1 MIKKISALS
10 ELPYFAHLEG
20 AGADEISAAQDSLRV
35 EFASDYAEYVS
46 AYGIAS
52 ANGHELT
59 GVCKFPRLSVVKVTE
74 EERGR
79 GHGEDPGWYVIE
91 QAGIDDLVAWQ
102 SPNGEVFMTSPGG
115 TPEKVANSL
124 LEYMQL

>member
-10 ELPYFAHLEG
+10 ELPFFTHLEG
-20 AGADEISAAQDSLRV
+20 AGADEISAAQESLQLV
-35 EFASDYAEYVS
+35 FARDYAEYTS

-59 GVCKFPRLSVVKVTE
+59 GVCKFPRLNVVRVTE

-79 GHGEDPGWYVIE
+79 GHGEDLSWYVIE

-102 SPNGEVFMTSPGG
+102 SPSGEVFMTSPGAA
-115 TPEKVANSL
+115 PEKVADSL